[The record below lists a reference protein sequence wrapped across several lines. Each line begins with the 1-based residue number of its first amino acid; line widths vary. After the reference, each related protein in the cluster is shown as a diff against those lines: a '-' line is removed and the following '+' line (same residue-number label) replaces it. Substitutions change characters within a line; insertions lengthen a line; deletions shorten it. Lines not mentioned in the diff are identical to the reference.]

1 MNTNPWVAHLVTG
14 IRGMNTS
21 ADDSSAN
28 GYDRVP
34 SLSTIYIPR
43 CITFIGYGAFA
54 GCDTVA
60 DVYYGGTSEQWSTA
74 VGGRDIGLRVGA
86 RVHFQSAE
94 ANDLGTCAY
103 YPDFLQKT
111 YYPQKDHDRWYFK
124 LPPEEFRASEVVP
137 SHTLMFGDEAL
148 VEGRDYS
155 LACEDNRS
163 CGTARLRAL
172 GRGEYGGESLSEF
185 EIVWPTVEHL
195 DANLSVAGA
204 SRVVETST
212 DGLGAIH
219 EFAYWRLPETTI
231 PNAPEISLLYCGNEL
246 REGEDYTVELL
257 SSETFGGEL
266 WSYYRASLSFYGDV
280 HLSVR
285 CAVRPPASTS
295 VFSDVV
301 GGIAHRED
309 IAWLASEGISEG
321 WAMPDGTRQ
330 FRPYASIARADM
342 AAFLFRLARQWGLA
356 EDSWQPSAE
365 QRRAFSDVTERTPH
379 AREIWW
385 LAANGISNGTRVGDV
400 YEFRPYEDV
409 IRRDMAAFLFRLSR
423 LDGRGG
429 AVAGWEPTAAQRS
442 AFADVGPGTIH
453 ATSVWWLASTGVSEG
468 WAMPD
473 GTRQFRPASPVARAD
488 MAAFLHRLDGLGA

>member
-1 MNTNPWVAHLVTG
+1 MCVSEDKSDVTA
-14 IRGMNTS
+14 S
-21 ADDSSAN
+21 CQ
-28 GYDRVP
+28 VE
-34 SLSTIYIPR
+34 
-43 CITFIGYGAFA
+43 
-54 GCDTVA
+54 V
-60 DVYYGGTSEQWSTA
+60 TA
-74 VGGRDIGLRVGA
+74 SHG
-86 RVHFQSAE
+86 
-94 ANDLGTCAY
+94 
-103 YPDFLQKT
+103 
-111 YYPQKDHDRWYFK
+111 
-124 LPPEEFRASEVVP
+124 RAS
-137 SHTLMFGDEAL
+137 
-148 VEGRDYS
+148 
-155 LACEDNRS
+155 
-163 CGTARLRAL
+163 
-172 GRGEYGGESLSEF
+172 
-185 EIVWPTVEHL
+185 
-195 DANLSVAGA
+195 
-204 SRVVETST
+204 
-212 DGLGAIH
+212 
-219 EFAYWRLPETTI
+219 
-231 PNAPEISLLYCGNEL
+231 
-246 REGEDYTVELL
+246 
-257 SSETFGGEL
+257 
-266 WSYYRASLSFYGDV
+266 
-280 HLSVR
+280 
-285 CAVRPPASTS
+285 
-295 VFSDVV
+295 FSDVTDKV
-301 GGIAHRED
+301 AHHGD

-429 AVAGWEPTAAQRS
+429 AVTGWEPTAAQRS